1 MSEPYSKLTKP
12 YIELIARLE
21 TSIDSKRIIT
31 DPTLT
36 LAYGTDASFYRLVPK
51 LILQLASLEEVILTV
66 KTCYDMNIP
75 VTFRAAGTSLSGQA
89 LSDSVL
95 ITLTHHWREHKILND
110 AQQIWLQPGVI
121 GADANKFLAPYQR
134 KIGPDPASI
143 NTCKIGGIAANNSSG
158 MCCGTAQNSYNT
170 LAGMTVVLADGTLL
184 NTLDAESVA
193 AFKISHKTL
202 LDDLVQLATECKENS
217 ELADKIRHKY
227 RLKNTTG
234 YSLNSLVDYSDPIDV
249 LQHLFIGS
257 EGTLGFIADVTY
269 NTVIDHAHK
278 ATGLYLFADIEQTCL
293 AVSELEKTTVAAVEL
308 MDNRALNSVADKPG
322 MPAFIAQLAVD
333 KNTEAA
339 ALLVEIHAESIPVGR
354 NYKTDVMDRLGKIVL

>member
-1 MSEPYSKLTKP
+1 MSDPYHKLINK
-12 YIELIARLE
+12 LRQ
-21 TSIDSKRIIT
+21 SIDIKRIIT

-36 LAYGTDASFYRLVPK
+36 LAYGTDASFYRLIPK
-51 LILQLASLEEVILTV
+51 LILQLASLDEVILV
-66 KTCYDMNIP
+66 IKTCYDMAIP

-95 ITLTHHWREHKILND
+95 IMLTSDWREHKVLNNGE
-110 AQQIWLQPGVI
+110 QIWLQPGII
-121 GADANKFLAPYQR
+121 GAEANKILAPYQR

-158 MCCGTAQNSYNT
+158 MCCGTAQNSYQT
-170 LAGMTVVLADGTLL
+170 LAGMTVVLADGTVL
-184 NTLDAESVA
+184 NTLDSYSVA
-193 AFKISHKTL
+193 RFKISHKEML
-202 LDDLVQLATECKENS
+202 NDLTNLAQACKDNTA
-217 ELADKIRHKY
+217 LADKIRHKY

-234 YSLNSLVDYSDPIDV
+234 YSLNSLTDYSDPIDV

-269 NTVIDHAHK
+269 NTVIDHSFK

-293 AVSELEKTTVAAVEL
+293 AVSALANTSIAAVEL

-322 MPAFIAQLAVD
+322 MPGFITRLAAEH
-333 KNTEAA
+333 NTEAA
-339 ALLVEIHAESIPVGR
+339 ALLVEIHAENETSLNQQIAEISTLINQFNPTEAV
-354 NYKTDVMDRLGKIVL
+354 D